1 MARFTQAPGAALN
14 RSSIDTAS
22 AELGILLVRIQNTI
36 LHTDGDRERRLRASE
51 YERARVASNLEYA
64 RNSLT
69 KLEHDALGIKAP
81 GRRVEVQTDLNGK
94 RELLELLLDRLE
106 DLRQVA
112 INDDDDDAST
122 DGEDILSEI
131 IPTPSDSIVDSVSTD
146 LRTESSEQ
154 DEEAEPE
161 PPEITP
167 EAAAET
173 RPSAPAPTA
182 PPDSSPPEAPTTPSR
197 QDEPEPTQTT
207 QTLRPRGAAASSTP
221 PAHSTA
227 RAALFA
233 NRSKPSTPQTST
245 ATAEALLDRQRA
257 EQDALSESILKMAG
271 ALKSSSQRFSSTLE
285 ADKEV
290 VGRAGEG
297 MDKTERG
304 MEAARAKMNT
314 LKRGSGGFEIWGMGL
329 FGKFYFYFLYACVG
343 GLMFLCFAL
352 VFFGPKLRF

>member
-1 MARFTQAPGAALN
+1 LAP
-14 RSSIDTAS
+14 
-22 AELGILLVRIQNTI
+22 Q
-36 LHTDGDRERRLRASE
+36 
-51 YERARVASNLEYA
+51 NLEYA

-106 DLRQVA
+106 DLRQVRSGRLGKCAMLTMYQVA

-131 IPTPSDSIVDSVSTD
+131 IPTPSDSIVDSIPTD
-146 LRTESSEQ
+146 LQTEGSEQ
-154 DEEAEPE
+154 NEEAEPE

-167 EAAAET
+167 EAITET

-182 PPDSSPPEAPTTPSR
+182 PPNSPPEIPTPSGQ
-197 QDEPEPTQTT
+197 QDSEPTQTT
-207 QTLRPRGAAASSTP
+207 QTLRPRGAAASDTTS
-221 PAHSTA
+221 AHSTA

-233 NRSKPSTPQTST
+233 NRSKPATAQTST

-304 MEAARAKMNT
+304 MEAARSKMNT
-314 LKRGSGGFEIWGMGL
+314 L
-329 FGKFYFYFLYACVG
+329 
-343 GLMFLCFAL
+343 
-352 VFFGPKLRF
+352 

>member
-1 MARFTQAPGAALN
+1 MARFTQAPGVALN

-22 AELGILLVRIQNTI
+22 AELGILLLRIQNTI
-36 LHTDGDRERRLRASE
+36 LHTDSERERRLRASE

-131 IPTPSDSIVDSVSTD
+131 IPTPSDSIVDSIPTD
-146 LRTESSEQ
+146 LQTEGSEQ
-154 DEEAEPE
+154 NEEAEPE

-167 EAAAET
+167 EAITET

-182 PPDSSPPEAPTTPSR
+182 PPNSPPEIPTPSGQ
-197 QDEPEPTQTT
+197 QDSEPTQTT
-207 QTLRPRGAAASSTP
+207 QTLRPRGAAASDTTS
-221 PAHSTA
+221 AHSTA

-233 NRSKPSTPQTST
+233 NRSKPATAQTST

-304 MEAARAKMNT
+304 MEAARSKMNT
-314 LKRGSGGFEIWGMGL
+314 LKRGSGGFQIMGMGI

-343 GLMFLCFAL
+343 VLMFLCFAL